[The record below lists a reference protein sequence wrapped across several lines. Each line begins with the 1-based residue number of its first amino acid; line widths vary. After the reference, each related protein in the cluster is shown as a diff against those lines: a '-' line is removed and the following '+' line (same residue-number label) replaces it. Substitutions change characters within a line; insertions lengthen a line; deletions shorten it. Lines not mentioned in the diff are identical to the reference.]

1 MAEAGLA
8 VPAAYTPGAHGRAEV
23 RTVTTEMLSRPDRP
37 TAVFGLDDSFTL
49 GIIDAVYACDL
60 EVPEQVSIFGFDD
73 TEWTT
78 VVRPPLS
85 VIAQPA
91 YDLGACAAQALLRR
105 IQAPDDPRRTHVLPT
120 TWIERGSIRNLAG

>member
-1 MAEAGLA
+1 
-8 VPAAYTPGAHGRAEV
+8 
-23 RTVTTEMLSRPDRP
+23 MLNSADRP

-49 GIIDAVYACDL
+49 GIIDAVYGCDL
-60 EVPEQVSIFGFDD
+60 VVPDQVSIFGFDD

-91 YDLGACAAQALLRR
+91 YDLGTCAAQALLHR
-105 IQAPDDPRRTHVLPT
+105 IHAPDAPRQTHVLPT
-120 TWIERGSIRNLAG
+120 TWIERGSIRDLTRTG